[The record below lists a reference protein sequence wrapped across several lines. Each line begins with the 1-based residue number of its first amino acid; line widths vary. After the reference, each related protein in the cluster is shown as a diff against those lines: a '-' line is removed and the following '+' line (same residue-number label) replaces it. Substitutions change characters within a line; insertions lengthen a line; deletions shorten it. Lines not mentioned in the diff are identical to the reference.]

1 MRSVAHSDSSS
12 AAQGQVRPRRQR
24 RLLTKSE
31 QMARVKSRD
40 TGLEMQVR
48 RRLWAAGARYRVR
61 PMLPGTPDLA
71 FQRAHVAVFVDG
83 CFWHGCPDHYRA
95 PATNVAYWK
104 HKLERNLSLD
114 RRVELT
120 LTEGGWSVV
129 RIWEHE
135 IKSDPSSVVNRLL
148 EATGRGQP

>member
-1 MRSVAHSDSSS
+1 MSRLAHGEVTS
-12 AAQGQVRPRRQR
+12 AAQKRVRRRRQR
-24 RLLTKSE
+24 PLLTKSE

-95 PATNVAYWK
+95 PATNVAYWE
-104 HKLERNLSLD
+104 HKLERNVSVD
-114 RRVELT
+114 RKVELA

-135 IKSDPSSVVNRLL
+135 IKSDPSGVVNRLL
-148 EATGRGQP
+148 EATGRGYS

>member
-1 MRSVAHSDSSS
+1 MKVIKQS
-12 AAQGQVRPRRQR
+12 AEAPLIRRRARPRRRR

-48 RRLWAAGARYRVR
+48 RRLWAAGGRYRVH
-61 PMLPGTPDLA
+61 PKLPGTPDLV

-95 PATNVAYWK
+95 PATNVAYWE
-104 HKLERNLSLD
+104 HKLERNVTFD
-114 RRVELT
+114 RRVESALR
-120 LTEGGWSVV
+120 ERGWSVIRV
-129 RIWEHE
+129 WEHE
-135 IKSDPSSVVNRLL
+135 VTGDLGGVVNRLL
-148 EATGRGQP
+148 EATGRSGS